1 METIKFL
8 SQFATRPRP
17 QNTDFE
23 LVKQEFFAGFSDC
36 PKEFAVRIRRIAD
49 AWKSCG
55 QPIGDLRIVDAR
67 LSRFVYGLSDEE
79 LSRGALFPADKYDGP
94 HQSKSIYDVICEAI
108 VAELF
113 LAAITETQE
122 KLESLLNQEKIP
134 QAWNHPPWLHL
145 FHELDWQNSRPTV
158 LFSVGDI
165 HRGFMRSDR
174 TSIGD
179 RSGSTIKSWIKK
191 DGLKPAEIKGNK
203 PLYFESDVIEMMAK
217 RGCRPRNA

>member
-1 METIKFL
+1 MESIKFL

-17 QNTDFE
+17 QKTDFE
-23 LVKQEFFAGFSDC
+23 LAKQEFFAGFSDC
-36 PKEFAVRIRRIAD
+36 PREFAARIRKIAD
-49 AWKSCG
+49 VWKSCG
-55 QPIGDLRIVDAR
+55 KPIGDLRIVDAR

-113 LAAITETQE
+113 LASLTGTQE

-134 QAWNHPPWLHL
+134 QAWNHPPWRHL
-145 FHELDWQNSRPTV
+145 FRELDWQNSQPKV

-165 HRGFMRSDR
+165 HSRFVRSDG
-174 TSIGD
+174 TSIGH
-179 RSGSTIKSWIKK
+179 RSCSTIKSWINK
-191 DGLKPAEIKGNK
+191 DGLRPAEIKGSK
-203 PLYFESDVIEMMAK
+203 RYLESDVIEMMAK